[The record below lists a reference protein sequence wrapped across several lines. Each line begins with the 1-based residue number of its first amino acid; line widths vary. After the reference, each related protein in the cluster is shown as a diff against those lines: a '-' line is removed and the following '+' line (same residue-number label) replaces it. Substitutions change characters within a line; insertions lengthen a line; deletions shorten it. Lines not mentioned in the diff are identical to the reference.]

1 MARQSRLV
9 ACETAAPLKPIEVK
23 TIEIPVNRRGGMRTT
38 QFELNLKKNI
48 NTQEALN
55 APNEFKKLQN
65 WILSKQ

>member
-23 TIEIPVNRRGGMRTT
+23 TIEIAVNRRGGMRTT

-55 APNEFKKLQN
+55 ALMN
-65 WILSKQ
+65 SKNCRTGS